1 MQRLTWKNCRTT
13 AILCF
18 IFTLL
23 FGIMSSS
30 FCQDDDEIPIF
41 IFLIVIALVS
51 LITGIAFLVA
61 TINLLDRED
70 ESQVK
75 PFENPVPL
83 FMDSTFSDDEE
94 DFLTC
99 GDDELHERF
108 LRLKTLYEDD
118 LITEEEYEQKKKELL
133 EEL

>member
-1 MQRLTWKNCRTT
+1 
-13 AILCF
+13 
-18 IFTLL
+18 
-23 FGIMSSS
+23 MSSS